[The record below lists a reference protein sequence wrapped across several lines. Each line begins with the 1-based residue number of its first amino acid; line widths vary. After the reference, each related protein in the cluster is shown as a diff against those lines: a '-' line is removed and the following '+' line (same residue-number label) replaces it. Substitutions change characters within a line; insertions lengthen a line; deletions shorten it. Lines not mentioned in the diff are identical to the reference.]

1 MRSTRYSARSLKLAC
16 VAAALAAAAGSAQAL
31 DKSGLVFV
39 AADNMPV
46 APVNSAPGMPGRP
59 DADRGTSADMN
70 ADKGADKA
78 KQAVEDGAITTKI
91 KTKLLTTKDLKSTGI
106 HVKTKNGTVEVGGT
120 VPSQQQHDLALDA
133 IRSVEGVASVNDN
146 LKVSTR

>member
-1 MRSTRYSARSLKLAC
+1 MRYSRFSARGVKLAC
-16 VAAALAAAAGSAQAL
+16 VAAALAAAAGAAQAL
-31 DKSGLVFV
+31 DKSGLIFI
-39 AADNMPV
+39 AADNTPA

-59 DADRGTSADMN
+59 DSDRGASADM
-70 ADKGADKA
+70 GADKA

-120 VPSQQQHDLALDA
+120 VPSQQQHDLALDT
-133 IRSVEGVASVNDN
+133 IRSVEGVTSINDN
-146 LKVSTR
+146 LKVSSR